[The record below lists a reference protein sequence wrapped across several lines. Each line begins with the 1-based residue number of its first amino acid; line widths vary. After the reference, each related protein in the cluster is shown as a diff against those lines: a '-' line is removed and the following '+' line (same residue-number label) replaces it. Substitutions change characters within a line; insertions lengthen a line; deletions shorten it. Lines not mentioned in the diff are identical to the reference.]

1 MDFDAEIAR
10 WHRFSDGAIGS
21 TGALLTLFLATTPS
35 DLRERL
41 HDKIMAELQTRGTAS
56 TAHWIKSVSLKQ

>member
-21 TGALLTLFLATTPS
+21 TGALLTLFLATTPP

-41 HDKIMAELQTRGTAS
+41 RDKIMAELQTN
-56 TAHWIKSVSLKQ
+56 KSPIEEPHEKGIH

>member
-21 TGALLTLFLATTPS
+21 TGALLTLFLATTPP

-41 HDKIMAELQTRGTAS
+41 HDTIMTELQTN
-56 TAHWIKSVSLKQ
+56 KSPIEEPHEKGIH

>member
-41 HDKIMAELQTRGTAS
+41 HDKIMAELQTN
-56 TAHWIKSVSLKQ
+56 KSPIEEPHQLPAG

>member
-1 MDFDAEIAR
+1 MDFDAEIVR

-21 TGALLTLFLATTPS
+21 TGALLTLFLATTPP

-41 HDKIMAELQTRGTAS
+41 RDKIMAELQTRGT
-56 TAHWIKSVSLKQ
+56 T

>member
-1 MDFDAEIAR
+1 MDFDEEIAR

-21 TGALLTLFLATTPS
+21 AGALLTLFLATAPP

-41 HDKIMAELQTRGTAS
+41 HDTIMAELQTD
-56 TAHWIKSVSLKQ
+56 KSPISGIS